1 MELKIRG
8 GVACNSTKVSDL
20 PQVASEV
27 EKYGYCQGAP
37 ILEYVY
43 R

>member
-20 PQVASEV
+20 SQVASEV
-27 EKYGYCQGAP
+27 EKSGYCQGAP
-37 ILEYVY
+37 VLEYVY